1 MSDRKYRQRGYQDE
15 EPRKPASKPPSAEP
29 VPREMRKPS
38 FPGFREIVK
47 CARCGSPVGAGIQPD
62 SRCARCGTDLHSC
75 AQCLSFDPAK
85 RFECAQPIPERIS
98 PKDAANRCTVFE
110 ARVVVERETGSTA
123 PPSARSA
130 FDDLF
135 K

>member
-15 EPRKPASKPPSAEP
+15 EPRKPASKQPSEP
-29 VPREMRKPS
+29 VPREMRKPN

-47 CARCGSPVGAGIQPD
+47 CARCGHPVGAGIQPD
-62 SRCARCGTDLHSC
+62 SRCSRCGADLHAC
-75 AQCLSFDPAK
+75 AQCVSFDPAK

-98 PKDAANRCTVFE
+98 PKDAANHCTFFE
-110 ARVVVERETGSTA
+110 ARVVVERETGSAA
-123 PPSARSA
+123 PSSARSA